1 MLAGARALERA
12 VLGGLGRVRAGR
24 GAVRREW
31 RGLAVM
37 AWLVVAAS
45 VRAMGLALVVAV
57 RLGERRRVRHSV
69 GKVATSW
76 ALAFVN
82 AVR

>member
-1 MLAGARALERA
+1 MGGDKGGPWWGAGATM
-12 VLGGLGRVRAGR
+12 VDVRGR
-24 GAVRREW
+24 GAVRRGW

-37 AWLVVAAS
+37 AWLVVAAF
-45 VRAMGLALVVAV
+45 VRAMALALVVAV
-57 RLGERRRVRHSV
+57 RLGERRRVRRSV

-76 ALAFVN
+76 ALAFVD